1 MIWIEITNNGFHM
14 TQNAKKIVKIEAE
27 YTPCPIEAC
36 QGNPLIEALPDYFSY
51 TGSDIQ
57 DRLATAPEKPH
68 PDATFRQRS
77 EWLHQLS
84 FKLFIPLIRHYELY
98 SLVST
103 LIMQGYEKRRPVTDS
118 YISMLQMAYHAQ
130 KQGSKDKVDY
140 GGSVSADPMSVS
152 LIGVSGV
159 GKSYALDRLLG
170 SLYPQVIHHN
180 TPELGAV
187 FDQVVY
193 LKTEIPSNGSVKSMC
208 ASLISELGRV
218 TGNNYAGTIS
228 KNITLERLRIQLES
242 LFDTHCVGLIILDE
256 VQNLLV
262 SRSSKEELFNFIV
275 EFSNTIHV
283 PIVFV
288 GTPKILE
295 IRQQGMRVSRR
306 LGSMGCLQWDRM
318 QYGGRDWKIF
328 IRELWRYNIMPSK
341 ECEIPSDIEQSLY
354 SLSQGIPDLLIKL
367 FILVQERTL
376 ACARSLADSGNP
388 VRIYT
393 ETIQAVYDDYFTNV
407 KPMIDILK
415 SGDEEKIAEIED
427 LSLDEKTFKHAMET
441 EKKKID
447 EMTDNDAYRE
457 PNSNE
462 VLLELAVNY
471 LRGLKITITAELKNV
486 MSQYIAK
493 NEEPTLGEVIK
504 IALNHAIPDAEVTES
519 ARKNVKTTTEK
530 STEMKLNSSEIPDI
544 DSIE

>member
-1 MIWIEITNNGFHM
+1 MIQT
-14 TQNAKKIVKIEAE
+14 TVKIEAE
-27 YTPCPIEAC
+27 YTPSPIEIF

-57 DRLATAPEKPH
+57 ERLAAVPEKPH
-68 PDATFRQRS
+68 PDATYRQRS

-84 FKLFIPLIRHYELY
+84 FKLFIPLLRHYELY

-103 LIMQGYEKRRPVTDS
+103 LIMQGYEKRRPINSTYV
-118 YISMLQMAYHAQ
+118 SMLQMAYHEQ
-130 KQGSKDKVDY
+130 KQGVKNKVDY
-140 GGSVSADPMSVS
+140 GGAISADPMSIS

-159 GKSYALDRLLG
+159 GKSYALERLLG

-180 TPELGAV
+180 SPELGAV

-193 LKTEIPSNGSVKSMC
+193 LKTEIPHNGSVKSMC

-218 TGNNYAGTIS
+218 TGNNYADTIS
-228 KNITLERLRIQLES
+228 RNMTLERLRIRLES
-242 LFDTHCVGLIILDE
+242 LFSTHCVGLIILDE

-306 LGSMGCLQWDRM
+306 LGSMACLQWDRM
-318 QYGGRDWKIF
+318 RYGDRDWKNF
-328 IRELWRYNIMPSK
+328 ISELWKYNILPSR
-341 ECEIPSDIEQSLY
+341 EHEIPDDIEQSLY

-367 FILVQERTL
+367 FILAQERTL
-376 ACARSLADSGNP
+376 ACAKSLADNAKP
-388 VRIYT
+388 VKMYR

-407 KPMIDILK
+407 KPMIEILK
-415 SGDEEKIAEIED
+415 SDDKEKISQIED
-427 LSLDEKTFKHAMET
+427 LMLDPATFNNAMKTEMDRIDELTEGNSYRETSSNELLLDMAEKFLKVLKVTVSDELRNVMQEYLSKTEEPSISEIVKVALEYSVPET
-441 EKKKID
+441 TGAAQKKK
-447 EMTDNDAYRE
+447 
-457 PNSNE
+457 
-462 VLLELAVNY
+462 
-471 LRGLKITITAELKNV
+471 TAKVPESKE
-486 MSQYIAK
+486 S
-493 NEEPTLGEVIK
+493 
-504 IALNHAIPDAEVTES
+504 TES
-519 ARKNVKTTTEK
+519 GNAEK
-530 STEMKLNSSEIPDI
+530 MKYTSTEMPDI
-544 DSIE
+544 GSLE